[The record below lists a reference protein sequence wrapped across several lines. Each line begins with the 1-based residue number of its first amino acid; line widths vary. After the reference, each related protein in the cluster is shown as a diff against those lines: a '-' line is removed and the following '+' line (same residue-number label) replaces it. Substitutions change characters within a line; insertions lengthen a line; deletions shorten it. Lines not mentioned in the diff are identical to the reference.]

1 MDHKSFRLLPFQ
13 ASLAIACLLIASAC
27 GETLPIDYEAHIE
40 QTDFKINEDA
50 GYKFGYKTS
59 NNIKIE
65 EESDGQNIV
74 EGSYSYV
81 DPDGKTHTVTYI
93 AGAGIGFQ
101 PTGDDIHPEVSAAV
115 ELNLK
120 NPPQKEED
128 RV

>member
-1 MDHKSFRLLPFQ
+1 M
-13 ASLAIACLLIASAC
+13 LIASAC
-27 GETLPIDYEAHIE
+27 ADTLPIDYEAHIE
-40 QTDFKINEDA
+40 QTDFKLTEEG
-50 GYKFGYKTS
+50 GYKHNYKTS

-120 NPPQKEED
+120 NPKQEEKEKTSK
-128 RV
+128 

>member
-1 MDHKSFRLLPFQ
+1 MLA
-13 ASLAIACLLIASAC
+13 ASVIADTPK
-27 GETLPIDYEAHIE
+27 EDYEAHIE
-40 QTDFKINEDA
+40 SGDFKINDDDA

-65 EESDGQNIV
+65 EESDGRDIV

-81 DPDGKTHTVTYI
+81 DPDGRTHTVTYI

-120 NPPQKEED
+120 NPPLKDEEKKF
-128 RV
+128 